1 MSFTYAIHN
10 ASHIQKILWSTKIGK
25 MHNWLL
31 EMRETVSGRPSPRR
45 EEKRRRLPFKGGNK
59 KFKSFNFQTLCPF
72 LASEDRMLFDDML
85 CLEWSAFSFQGKR
98 GGGRGWR
105 PEQPTNYFSPRSDLP
120 WRAVAWTFT
129 FDQLWTWQKCKIDSI
144 ITVVSEL

>member
-1 MSFTYAIHN
+1 MHLIFKRSFGRP
-10 ASHIQKILWSTKIGK
+10 KKGK

-31 EMRETVSGRPSPRR
+31 EMRETVSGRPSPRIER
-45 EEKRRRLPFKGGNK
+45 GGGGCHSEEATTK

-72 LASEDRMLFDDML
+72 LAIEDRMVFDDML
-85 CLEWSAFSFQGKR
+85 CLEWSAFSFQEKR

-120 WRAVAWTFT
+120 WRAVA
-129 FDQLWTWQKCKIDSI
+129 
-144 ITVVSEL
+144 